1 MRRSRVSMNVVKRV
15 FLMAVI
21 LVSSVGC
28 DQATK
33 SIAKSI
39 IPETESWSY
48 LGDTVRLQV
57 VYNRGTYL
65 SLGSWLPE
73 AWRFGPFSIGVGCLL
88 WGVLTYAVLPGLGH
102 PSVVAAVALLFAGGV
117 GNLID
122 GVTSG
127 GSVVDFINLGIG
139 PVRTGIFN
147 VADVAITVGALILLS
162 DALRRQST
170 E

>member
-1 MRRSRVSMNVVKRV
+1 MNVVKRV

-73 AWRFGPFSIGVGCLL
+73 AWRFGPFSIGAGCLL
-88 WGVLTYAVLPGLGH
+88 LGVLTYAVLPGLGH